1 VPDDEGDYEEGVN
14 DSKLTRLFRLSDR
27 AALRIAGTDRVTWF
41 NGVVTCDVAKMK
53 AGDARYGLAVTQ
65 KGRILADF
73 YVIYLQ
79 DTLIAALPASELES
93 VHQAFEKYLVME
105 DCELTPQPTSA
116 VWQVVGPSAGL
127 LLETARAKKGAGG
140 LVGEDMAVIVA
151 EEAAAADVEAALTAA
166 LASVGGFLV
175 DEAGREIFR
184 QELAVP
190 RFGLDFDLT
199 TYPQEAGLE
208 KRAVAFDK
216 GCYLGQEVVCMLELR
231 GHVKRKLVSLAV
243 EGADAP
249 KRGDAVLNSAGEK
262 IGEVT
267 SASVSPTL
275 GVLALAMVKAA
286 HAEVGTELTVVGAK
300 ANVRDVVV

>member
-1 VPDDEGDYEEGVN
+1 MA
-14 DSKLTRLFRLSDR
+14 TQLFRLSDR
-27 AALRIAGTDRVTWF
+27 AILKVAGSDRVTWL
-41 NGVVTCDVAKMK
+41 NGVVTCDIAKMK
-53 AGDARYGLAVTQ
+53 NGDARYGLAVTQ

-73 YVIYLQ
+73 YAIHMQ
-79 DTLIAALPASELES
+79 DTLIVALPKSELEN

-105 DCELTPQPTSA
+105 DCELTPVPTSA
-116 VWQVVGPSAGL
+116 VWQVTGPGASL
-127 LLETARAKKGAGG
+127 LLEAARAKNGSGG
-140 LVGEDMAVIVA
+140 LVSGELAIVVA
-151 EEAAAADVEAALTAA
+151 EEADAANVEAALNEALHAAGGTAA
-166 LASVGGFLV
+166 
-175 DEAGREIFR
+175 DEAAREIFR
-184 QELAVP
+184 QEHATP

-243 EGADAP
+243 EATAAP
-249 KRGDAVLNSAGEK
+249 KHGDEVTNSAGEK

-275 GVLALAMVKAA
+275 GVLAIAMVKAA
-286 HAEVGTELTVVGAK
+286 HADAGTELKIGDAK
-300 ANVRDVVV
+300 AKVRSAVA

>member
-1 VPDDEGDYEEGVN
+1 MT
-14 DSKLTRLFRLSDR
+14 TRQTQLFRLSDR
-27 AALRIAGTDRVTWF
+27 AVLRIAGADRVTWL
-41 NGVVTCDVAKMK
+41 NGVVTCDVAKMN

-73 YVIYLQ
+73 YVICLQ

-105 DCELTPQPTSA
+105 DCELTPEPKSA
-116 VWQVVGPSAGL
+116 VWQVAGPNARL
-127 LLETARAKKGAGG
+127 LLEAARAKNGVGG
-140 LVGEDMAVIVA
+140 LVSEELAVVIA
-151 EEAAAADVEAALTAA
+151 EASAIAEVEAALTGA
-166 LASVGGFLV
+166 LASVGGVAV
-175 DEAGREIFR
+175 DEAGREIVR

-190 RFGLDFDLT
+190 RFGFDFDLT

-243 EGADAP
+243 DGAAAP
-249 KRGDAVLNSAGEK
+249 KHGDDVLNSAGEK
-262 IGEVT
+262 IGQVT

-286 HAEVGTELTVVGAK
+286 LAEAGTELKIGDAK
-300 ANVRDVVV
+300 AKVRAAV